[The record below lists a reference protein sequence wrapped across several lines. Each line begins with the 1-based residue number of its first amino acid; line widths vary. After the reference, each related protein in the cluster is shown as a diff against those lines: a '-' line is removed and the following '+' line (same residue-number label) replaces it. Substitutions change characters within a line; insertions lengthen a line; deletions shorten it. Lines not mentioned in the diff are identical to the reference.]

1 MLTPRGAVHRPD
13 THTYTVK
20 RRRIFGSGAAW
31 RSNRAQRLHDNNN
44 CIAGYPPPHDAAR
57 VVLAPVK
64 CQCSPDHRSRT
75 PRLPVVG
82 DRASVALLAA
92 DGRVRVAH
100 RGGRASAAVLLVGRL
115 RGNADQLTQGYA
127 ADRRTVRS
135 LMRFPDH
142 GSLALARQ

>member
-1 MLTPRGAVHRPD
+1 M
-13 THTYTVK
+13 
-20 RRRIFGSGAAW
+20 
-31 RSNRAQRLHDNNN
+31 
-44 CIAGYPPPHDAAR
+44 
-57 VVLAPVK
+57 

-92 DGRVRVAH
+92 DGRVLVAH

-135 LMRFPDH
+135 LMRFPDD
-142 GSLALARQ
+142 GSLALALQR